1 MPRPA
6 IPRAVFRIANS
17 INLGMI
23 FSHLPWVTVFG
34 LSAANSVSALR
45 FADVG
50 LGGFL
55 NGSNFIL
62 QHDEA
67 IL

>member
-1 MPRPA
+1 
-6 IPRAVFRIANS
+6 
-17 INLGMI
+17 MI